1 MRTNP
6 AVARNLVSAMM
17 PPDTEKMTSWF
28 KSHSY
33 ESREGIAYRLAIDLD
48 GRMIGVC
55 DVFGI
60 ADGEGEIGYWIEQ
73 GGLGLRLRVRGR

>member
-1 MRTNP
+1 
-6 AVARNLVSAMM
+6 MM